1 VELSKPVNEI
11 IRQRFSCRTYKNQ
24 AIPAW
29 ISDKILSYTR
39 ENSVGPFGGR
49 SRFHVLENLDL
60 APNEKIGT
68 YGFITGASAF
78 LAGAIQKDEKCFV
91 DYGFIFEKLILYITD
106 LGLGTCWLGGTL
118 HRSEFASKMELKADE
133 IIPAVSPVGF
143 IHETRSLKEKTIRFF
158 AGSAK
163 RKAWAELFFH
173 NQAGTSLSEK
183 EAGSY
188 VIPLEMVRLAPSAS
202 NKQPWRVIY
211 DSQKQRFHFFL
222 ERSKSYDWLKMKM
235 DMQGLDAG
243 IALCHFELTA
253 REAGLT
259 GKWEILSPDEIPATS
274 FEYIVSWIAN

>member
-1 VELSKPVNEI
+1 MEFSKPVTEI

-24 AIPAW
+24 VVPAG
-29 ISDKILSYTR
+29 IKDKILSYTQ
-39 ENSVGPFGGR
+39 ENSVGPFGG
-49 SRFHVLENLDL
+49 SVRFHIIENLDL
-60 APNEKIGT
+60 APNEQIGT

-78 LAGAIQKDEKCFV
+78 LAGAIQKAEKCFV

-118 HRSEFASKMELKADE
+118 DRTEFVSKMELKADE

-143 IHETRSLKEKTIRFF
+143 INESRSLKEKTIRFF

-163 RKAWAELFFH
+163 RKPWTALFFDIH
-173 NQAGTSLSEK
+173 GQPLSEK
-183 EAGSY
+183 EADSY
-188 VIPLEMVRLAPSAS
+188 TNPLEMVRLAPSAS

-211 DSQKQRFHFFL
+211 DTQKQRFHFFL
-222 ERSKSYDWLKMKM
+222 ERSKSYDLLKMKM

-253 REAGLT
+253 REAGLK
-259 GKWEILSPDEIPATS
+259 GKWEILSAAEILATS
-274 FEYIVSWIAN
+274 FEYIVSWIAG

>member
-1 VELSKPVNEI
+1 MEFSKPVTEI

-24 AIPAW
+24 AVPVEMK
-29 ISDKILSYTR
+29 DKILAFA
-39 ENSVGPFGGR
+39 NKDAVGPFGGR
-49 SRFHVLENLDL
+49 VRFNIIENLDL
-60 APNEKIGT
+60 APNEQIGT
-68 YGFITGASAF
+68 YGFISGASAF
-78 LAGAIQKDEKCFV
+78 LAGAIQKTDKCFV
-91 DYGFIFEKLILYITD
+91 EFGYIFEKLLLYITD

-118 HRSEFASKMELKADE
+118 DRSEFVAKMDLKADE

-143 IHETRSLKEKTIRFF
+143 VNETRSLKEKTIRFF

-173 NQAGTSLSEK
+173 KQAGAPLSEK

-188 VIPLEMVRLAPSAS
+188 TNPLEMVRLAPSAS

-211 DSQKQRFHFFL
+211 DSQKQHFHFFL
-222 ERSKSYDWLKMKM
+222 ERSKTYDLLKMKI

-253 REAGLT
+253 REAGLK
-259 GKWEILSPDEIPATS
+259 GKWQILPQVEIPTTS
-274 FEYIVSWIAN
+274 FEYIVSWIID